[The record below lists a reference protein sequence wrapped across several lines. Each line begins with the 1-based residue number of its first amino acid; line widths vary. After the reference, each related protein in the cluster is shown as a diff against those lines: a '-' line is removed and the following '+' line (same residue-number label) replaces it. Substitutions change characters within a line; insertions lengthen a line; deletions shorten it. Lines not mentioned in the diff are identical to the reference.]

1 MESRAA
7 RILIKGGSLLTLAF
21 LYVPLAIVA
30 IYAFNDS
37 VGQAWPIQDYTT
49 KWFGIAFRDATVRD
63 ALITS
68 LQVALFATALALI
81 LGSAAAFAVHRF
93 DFFGR
98 NTVSFLL
105 VLPIALPGIVTAIAL
120 RSAIETLVT
129 TETFGETFRLSF
141 GVLTIMIGHA
151 TFCIVVVYN
160 NVLARLRR
168 TPTSLIEASMD
179 LGADGWQTFR
189 YVTFP
194 AIRTAVL
201 AGGLLA
207 FALSFDEIIVTN
219 FLAGSTITLPKFIY
233 NSVRLPRN
241 RPVVNV
247 VAVVVVLLMLIPVY
261 IAQRL
266 AGGADSQVAAAGSRA
281 DEGSERYCPRGGP
294 PGCSCG
300 FCALRPRRRISSNCC
315 RAAICWANIAAW
327 IPWNNPSSQPTSWAC
342 ATRISDSLGTPSSG
356 GTSSWSS
363 SFRSELTEPPSSST
377 ERW

>member
-1 MESRAA
+1 MESRSA
-7 RILIKGGSLLTLAF
+7 RILIRGGSLLTLAF

-37 VGQAWPIQDYTT
+37 IGQSWPIQDYTT
-49 KWFGIAFRDATVRD
+49 KWFGIAFRQATVRD

-68 LQVALFATALALI
+68 LQVALFATALALV

-120 RSAIETLVT
+120 RSAIET
-129 TETFGETFRLSF
+129 FDLSF
-141 GVLTIMIGHA
+141 GVMTIMIGHA

-194 AIRTAVL
+194 AIRTAVM

-219 FLAGSTITLPKFIY
+219 FLAGSTLTLPKFIY

-266 AGGADSQVAAAGSRA
+266 AGGPDVQAAAAKSR
-281 DEGSERYCPRGGP
+281 ESQ
-294 PGCSCG
+294 G
-300 FCALRPRRRISSNCC
+300 F
-315 RAAICWANIAAW
+315 
-327 IPWNNPSSQPTSWAC
+327 
-342 ATRISDSLGTPSSG
+342 
-356 GTSSWSS
+356 
-363 SFRSELTEPPSSST
+363 
-377 ERW
+377 

>member
-1 MESRAA
+1 MGSTWARNLVRA
-7 RILIKGGSLLTLAF
+7 GSLFTLAF

-30 IYAFNDS
+30 IYAFNDAI
-37 VGQAWPIQDYTT
+37 GQSWPIKDYTA
-49 KWFGIAFRDATVRD
+49 KWFGIAFRDERVRD
-63 ALITS
+63 ALVTS
-68 LQVALFATALALI
+68 LEVALLATAIALI

-93 DFFGR
+93 RFFGR
-98 NTVSFLL
+98 NAVSFLL

-120 RSAIETLVT
+120 RSAIET
-129 TETFGETFRLSF
+129 FGVSF
-141 GVLTIMIGHA
+141 GVLTIVIGHA

-168 TPTSLIEASMD
+168 TPSSLIEASMD

-194 AIRTAVL
+194 AIRTAVT

-219 FLAGSTITLPKFIY
+219 FLAGSTVTLPKFIY
-233 NSVRLPRN
+233 NSVRQPHN

-266 AGGADSQVAAAGSRA
+266 AGGPDVQAAGA
-281 DEGSERYCPRGGP
+281 KAQAAQGG
-294 PGCSCG
+294 G
-300 FCALRPRRRISSNCC
+300 L
-315 RAAICWANIAAW
+315 
-327 IPWNNPSSQPTSWAC
+327 
-342 ATRISDSLGTPSSG
+342 
-356 GTSSWSS
+356 
-363 SFRSELTEPPSSST
+363 
-377 ERW
+377 

>member
-1 MESRAA
+1 M
-7 RILIKGGSLLTLAF
+7 LVKGGSLLTLAF
-21 LYVPLAIVA
+21 LYVPLAVVA

-37 VGQAWPIQDYTT
+37 IGQAWPIQDYTT
-49 KWFGIAFRDATVRD
+49 KWFGVAFREATVRE
-63 ALITS
+63 ALVTS
-68 LQVALFATALALI
+68 LQVALLATALALI

-120 RSAIETLVT
+120 RSAIET
-129 TETFGETFRLSF
+129 F
-141 GVLTIMIGHA
+141 GVPFGVFTIVIGHA
-151 TFCIVVVYN
+151 TFCVVVVYN

-189 YVTFP
+189 YVTLP
-194 AIRTAVL
+194 AIRSAVL

-219 FLAGSTITLPKFIY
+219 FLAGSTLTLPKFIY

-266 AGGADSQVAAAGSRA
+266 AGGPDVQAAAA
-281 DEGSERYCPRGGP
+281 KAQATQ
-294 PGCSCG
+294 G
-300 FCALRPRRRISSNCC
+300 F
-315 RAAICWANIAAW
+315 
-327 IPWNNPSSQPTSWAC
+327 
-342 ATRISDSLGTPSSG
+342 
-356 GTSSWSS
+356 
-363 SFRSELTEPPSSST
+363 
-377 ERW
+377 

>member
-7 RILIKGGSLLTLAF
+7 RILIGAGTVLTLVF
-21 LYVPLAIVA
+21 LYVPLAIVV
-30 IYAFNDS
+30 IYAFNDAI
-37 VGQAWPIQDYTT
+37 GQAWPIQDYTL
-49 KWFGIAFRDATVRD
+49 KWFAIAFREATVRE
-63 ALITS
+63 ALFNS
-68 LQVALFATALALI
+68 VQVALFATAIALI

-93 DFFGR
+93 RFFGR
-98 NTVSFLL
+98 NSVSFLL
-105 VLPIALPGIVTAIAL
+105 VLPIALPGIVTAISL
-120 RSAIETLVT
+120 NSAIN
-129 TETFGETFRLSF
+129 TFGVPF
-141 GVLTIMIGHA
+141 GVLTIVIAHA

-201 AGGLLA
+201 AGALLA

-219 FLAGSTITLPKFIY
+219 FTAGSTLTIPKFIY

-261 IAQRL
+261 FAQKL
-266 AGGADSQVAAAGSRA
+266 AGGPDVQAAAGRSQA
-281 DEGSERYCPRGGP
+281 ARG
-294 PGCSCG
+294 
-300 FCALRPRRRISSNCC
+300 
-315 RAAICWANIAAW
+315 AI
-327 IPWNNPSSQPTSWAC
+327 
-342 ATRISDSLGTPSSG
+342 
-356 GTSSWSS
+356 
-363 SFRSELTEPPSSST
+363 
-377 ERW
+377 

>member
-1 MESRAA
+1 LVRA
-7 RILIKGGSLLTLAF
+7 GSLFTLAF
-21 LYVPLAIVA
+21 LYIPLAIVT
-30 IYAFNDS
+30 IYAFNDAI
-37 VGQAWPIQDYTT
+37 GQSWPIKDYTT
-49 KWFGIAFRDATVRD
+49 KWFGIAFREERVRQ
-63 ALITS
+63 ALFTS
-68 LQVALFATALALI
+68 LEVALLATAIALL

-93 DFFGR
+93 KFFGR
-98 NTVSFLL
+98 NAVSFLL

-120 RSAIETLVT
+120 RSAIET
-129 TETFGETFRLSF
+129 FGVSF
-141 GVLTIMIGHA
+141 GVLTIVIGHA

-194 AIRTAVL
+194 AIRTAVT

-219 FLAGSTITLPKFIY
+219 FLAGSTVTLPKFIY
-233 NSVRLPRN
+233 NSVRQPHN

-266 AGGADSQVAAAGSRA
+266 AGGPDVQAAAA
-281 DEGSERYCPRGGP
+281 KAQAAQGG
-294 PGCSCG
+294 
-300 FCALRPRRRISSNCC
+300 
-315 RAAICWANIAAW
+315 AI
-327 IPWNNPSSQPTSWAC
+327 
-342 ATRISDSLGTPSSG
+342 
-356 GTSSWSS
+356 
-363 SFRSELTEPPSSST
+363 
-377 ERW
+377 

>member
-1 MESRAA
+1 MESRSA
-7 RILIKGGSLLTLAF
+7 RILIKGGTLLTLAF

-37 VGQAWPIQDYTT
+37 IGQSWPIQDYTT
-49 KWFGIAFRDATVRD
+49 KWFGIAFREATVRE
-63 ALITS
+63 ALVTS
-68 LQVALFATALALI
+68 LQVALFATTLALV

-120 RSAIETLVT
+120 RSAIETFGA
-129 TETFGETFRLSF
+129 TFDLSF
-141 GVLTIMIGHA
+141 GVLTIVIGHA

-168 TPTSLIEASMD
+168 TPTSLVEASMD

-194 AIRTAVL
+194 AIRSAVM
-201 AGGLLA
+201 AGALLA

-219 FLAGSTITLPKFIY
+219 FTAGSTVTLPKFIY

-261 IAQRL
+261 FAQRL
-266 AGGADSQVAAAGSRA
+266 AGGPDVQAAAANGQA
-281 DEGSERYCPRGGP
+281 AQGG
-294 PGCSCG
+294 
-300 FCALRPRRRISSNCC
+300 
-315 RAAICWANIAAW
+315 AI
-327 IPWNNPSSQPTSWAC
+327 
-342 ATRISDSLGTPSSG
+342 
-356 GTSSWSS
+356 
-363 SFRSELTEPPSSST
+363 
-377 ERW
+377 